1 MVDRKKIYR
10 LTAIVLAMVMMV
22 LAISPPAMA
31 KSKGPE
37 IRYIVARYASLEDAK
52 KELLQLE
59 GKKRYKDPYKEI
71 FQKMEF
77 YDSEGQRIRIDWR
90 GVDRE
95 GVEGVRH
102 WYYYDSS
109 FIRSSQG
116 YYYLDMEEVELK
128 SKGYNDWE
136 EIKGKNIRLKI
147 ILTASEQKE
156 AERYKGKAV
165 AEVRAEENLPD
176 SAVSFTP
183 SLPEGA
189 RVNGYSRVIS
199 RAVRGAQPGHYTGKV
214 KVRFKDGSEGWY
226 PLALRIKDKAT
237 EADQYQGTASAT
249 LTQGDKIANTTI
261 HFTPELPAGAR
272 VKAYADIDVNKPGTY
287 YGSIEVEFSDGNSK
301 WYPFTVTVQKKKS
314 LADGYTGVA
323 NISVAQGE
331 AVQLNEDHFNPKLPA
346 GSKIGAIKGIST
358 ERVGRQKGTVVVT
371 FPDNSVKP
379 VVLIVEVSK
388 KQVVIPEII
397 SQPVQGFTP
406 IAQAGNKFLLVKV
419 TLPEDQKLLPNG
431 EIGLVAEDG
440 EPLIKPDGDPYSVD
454 LTEEDLQDKA
464 IDSESGKVSYTF
476 KVPIGD
482 ATGDYFEN
490 GRKVRVVLAQGMEPL
505 GISPTIALN
514 YTPPSVDNL
523 NIQPERE
530 GVVSPLTFDVLSEAD
545 LLDCWY
551 QVGDQVYANR
561 SECEPRKGT
570 LYIDNDLLD
579 RKATLKIHVRD
590 VLGNTSSRDYN
601 LAETLPEPL
610 PTLNVWVRQPFA
622 GSRGIYIDPGVDDQ
636 VGLKIYSNGEE
647 VYEGTIV
654 GAKMVT
660 LQKPLLAGAHLHI
673 SLTKDGY
680 EDAAVDLNVGKG
692 SRRR

>member
-1 MVDRKKIYR
+1 MVDRKKFYR

-22 LAISPPAMA
+22 LVISPPAMA
-31 KSKGPE
+31 KSRGPE
-37 IRYIVARYASLEDAK
+37 IGHIVARYASLEDAK
-52 KELLQLE
+52 KDLLQLGE
-59 GKKRYKDPYKEI
+59 KKQYRYPYKEI

-77 YDSEGQRIRIDWR
+77 YDSRGQRIRIDWR

-95 GVEGVRH
+95 REEGVRY
-102 WYYYDSS
+102 WEYASRS
-109 FIRSSQG
+109 FSRSSQG
-116 YYYLDMEEVELK
+116 YYYLNMKKVQLRSRE
-128 SKGYNDWE
+128 YNDWE
-136 EIKGKNIRLKI
+136 EIEGKNIRLKI
-147 ILTASEQKE
+147 DLTASEQKE
-156 AERYKGKAV
+156 AERYKGEAV
-165 AEVRAEENLPD
+165 AEIRAGGDLPE

-183 SLPEGA
+183 SLPDGA
-189 RVNGYSRVIS
+189 RISGYSREIGW
-199 RAVRGAQPGHYTGKV
+199 AVEDARPGHYTGQV

-237 EADQYQGTASAT
+237 EAEQYQGKASAT
-249 LTQGDKIANTTI
+249 LTQGDKMANTTI

-272 VKAYADIDVNKPGTY
+272 VKAYADIDVNNPGTHD
-287 YGSIEVEFSDGNSK
+287 GSIQVEFNDRSSG
-301 WYPFTVTVQKKKS
+301 WYLFTVTVQKKTS
-314 LADGYTGVA
+314 LADGYTGSA
-323 NISVAQGE
+323 NVSVAQGE
-331 AVQLNEDHFNPKLPA
+331 AVRLNEDHFNPKLPV
-346 GSKIGAIKGIST
+346 GSTIGAIKGIST
-358 ERVGRQKGTVVVT
+358 ERVGRQTGTVTVT
-371 FPDNSVKP
+371 FSDNSVKQ
-379 VVLIVEVSK
+379 VALTVEVSK
-388 KQVVIPEII
+388 KEVAIPEII

-406 IAQAGNKFLLVKV
+406 IAQSGNKFLLVKV
-419 TLPEDQKLLPNG
+419 TLPEDQKLLPDG

-454 LTEEDLQDKA
+454 LTEEALKDKA

-523 NIQPERE
+523 KIQPERE

-551 QVGDQVYANR
+551 QVGDQVYTNR
-561 SECEPRKGT
+561 SECEPKKGT
-570 LYIDNDLLD
+570 LYIDNDHLD
-579 RKATLKIHVRD
+579 RKASLKIHVRD
-590 VLGNTSSRDYN
+590 VLGNTSSLDYN
-601 LAETLPEPL
+601 LAETLPDPL

-680 EDAAVDLNVGKG
+680 EDAVVDLNVGKG

>member
-1 MVDRKKIYR
+1 MVDRKNFYR
-10 LTAIVLAMVMMV
+10 LTSIVLAMVMMV

-31 KSKGPE
+31 KSRDPE
-37 IRYIVARYASLEDAK
+37 IGYIVARYASLDEA
-52 KELLQLE
+52 EQNLLQLE
-59 GKKRYKDPYKEI
+59 GKKRYKYPYKEI

-77 YDSEGQRIRIDWR
+77 YDSRGRRIHVDWR

-95 GVEGVRH
+95 REEGVRY
-102 WYYYDSS
+102 WQYTSSS
-109 FIRSSQG
+109 FSRSSQG
-116 YYYLDMEEVELK
+116 YYYLDMEKVQLRSRE
-128 SKGYNDWE
+128 YNDWE
-136 EIKGKNIRLKI
+136 EIEGRNIRLRI
-147 ILTASEQKE
+147 YMTASEQKE

-165 AEVRAEENLPD
+165 AEIRAGGDLPE

-189 RVNGYSRVIS
+189 RISRYSREIRQMVEDA
-199 RAVRGAQPGHYTGKV
+199 RPGHYTGKV

-237 EADQYQGTASAT
+237 EADQYQGEASAT

-261 HFTPELPAGAR
+261 HFTPELPAGAQ
-272 VKAYADIDVNKPGTY
+272 VKAYTDIDVNNPGTY
-287 YGSIEVEFSDGNSK
+287 YGSIEVEFSDRSSK
-301 WYPFTVTVQKKKS
+301 WYPFTVTVQKRTS
-314 LADGYTGVA
+314 LADDYTGVA
-323 NISVAQGE
+323 NVSVAQGE

-346 GSKIGAIKGIST
+346 GSTIGAIKGIST
-358 ERVGRQKGTVVVT
+358 ERVGRQTGTVTVT
-371 FPDNSVKP
+371 FSDNSVKQ
-379 VVLIVEVSK
+379 VALTVEVSK
-388 KQVVIPEII
+388 KEVAIPEII
-397 SQPVQGFTP
+397 SKPVQGFTP

-419 TLPEDQKLLPNG
+419 ALPEDQKLLPDG

-440 EPLIKPDGDPYSVD
+440 EPLIKPDGAPYSVD
-454 LTEEDLQDKA
+454 LTEEALKDKA

-514 YTPPSVDNL
+514 YTSPSVANL
-523 NIQPERE
+523 DIQPERE
-530 GVVSPLTFDVLSEAD
+530 GVVSPLTFDMLSKAD

-551 QVGDQVYANR
+551 QVGDQVYTNR

-590 VLGNTSSRDYN
+590 VLGNTSSLDYN
-601 LAETLPEPL
+601 LAETLLEPL

-622 GSRGIYIDPGVDDQ
+622 GSRGIYIDPGVEDQ
-636 VGLKIYSNGEE
+636 VDVKIYSNGEE

-660 LQKPLLAGAHLHI
+660 LQKPLLAGTHLHI

>member
-1 MVDRKKIYR
+1 MVDRKNFYR

-22 LAISPPAMA
+22 LVISPPAMA
-31 KSKGPE
+31 KSRDPE
-37 IRYIVARYASLEDAK
+37 IDYIVARYASLEDAK
-52 KELLQLE
+52 KDLLPLE
-59 GKKRYKDPYKEI
+59 GKYRYKDPYRKI

-77 YDSEGQRIRIDWR
+77 YDSRGRRIHVDWR

-95 GVEGVRH
+95 REEGVRY
-102 WYYYDSS
+102 WLYASSS
-109 FIRSSQG
+109 FRRSSYG
-116 YYYLDMEEVELK
+116 YDYLDMEEVELR

-136 EIKGKNIRLKI
+136 KIEGKDIRLRI
-147 ILTASEQKE
+147 YLTASEQKE

-165 AEVRAEENLPD
+165 AEIRAGENLPE

-183 SLPEGA
+183 SLPDGA
-189 RVNGYSRVIS
+189 HINRYSREIGS
-199 RAVRGAQPGHYTGKV
+199 AVEKAQPGDYAGEV
-214 KVRFKDGSEGWY
+214 EVRFKDGSEGRY
-226 PLALRIKDKAT
+226 PLALRIKDKAR

-272 VKAYADIDVNKPGTY
+272 VKGYAGIDVNNPGTH
-287 YGSIEVEFSDGNSK
+287 YGSIEVEFSDGSSK
-301 WYPFTVTVQKKKS
+301 WYLFTVTVQKKTS

-331 AVQLNEDHFNPKLPA
+331 AVRLNENHFNPKLPA
-346 GSKIGAIKGIST
+346 GSTIGAIKGIST
-358 ERVGRQKGTVVVT
+358 ERVGRQTGTVVVT
-371 FPDNSVKP
+371 FPDNSVKQ
-379 VVLIVEVSK
+379 VALTVEVSK
-388 KQVVIPEII
+388 KQVTIPEII

-406 IAQAGNKFLLVKV
+406 VAQSGNKFLLVKV
-419 TLPEDQKLLPNG
+419 TLPENQKLLPDG

-454 LTEEDLQDKA
+454 LTEEALKDKA
-464 IDSESGKVSYTF
+464 IDYESGKVIYAF

-514 YTPPSVDNL
+514 YTSPSVANL

-530 GVVSPLTFDVLSEAD
+530 GVVSPLMFDVLSEAD

-551 QVGDQVYANR
+551 QVGDQVYTNR
-561 SECEPRKGT
+561 SECERKKGT
-570 LYIDNDLLD
+570 LYIDNALLD
-579 RKATLKIHVRD
+579 QKATLKIHVRD
-590 VLGNTSSRDYN
+590 VLGNTSSLDYD
-601 LAETLPEPL
+601 LAKTLPEQL
-610 PTLNVWVRQPFA
+610 PTLNVWVRQPSA
-622 GSRGIYIDPGVDDQ
+622 GSKWIYISPGVDEQ
-636 VGLKIYSNGEE
+636 VDVKIYSNGEKI
-647 VYEGTIV
+647 YDGTIE

-680 EDAAVDLNVGKG
+680 EDAVVDLNVGKG

>member
-165 AEVRAEENLPD
+165 AEIRAEENLPD

-346 GSKIGAIKGIST
+346 GSTIGAIQGIST
-358 ERVGRQKGTVVVT
+358 ERVGRQTGTVTVT
-371 FPDNSVKP
+371 FPDNSVKQ
-379 VVLIVEVSK
+379 VALIVEVSK
-388 KQVVIPEII
+388 KEVVIPEII

-419 TLPEDQKLLPNG
+419 TLPEDQKLLPDG

-440 EPLIKPDGDPYSVD
+440 EPLIKPDRDPYSVD

-490 GRKVRVVLAQGMEPL
+490 GRKVRVVLAQEKKPL

-523 NIQPERE
+523 KIQPERE

-590 VLGNTSSRDYN
+590 VLGNTSSFDYN
-601 LAETLPEPL
+601 LAGTLPEPL
-610 PTLNVWVRQPFA
+610 PRLNVWVRQPFA
-622 GSRGIYIDPGVDDQ
+622 GSKWIYIDPGVDDQ

-647 VYEGTIV
+647 VYKGTIR

-660 LQKPLLAGAHLHI
+660 LKKPLLAGAHLHI

-680 EDAAVDLNVGKG
+680 EDAVVDLNVGKG

>member
-1 MVDRKKIYR
+1 MVDRKTFYR

-22 LAISPPAMA
+22 LVISPPAMA
-31 KSKGPE
+31 ESRDPE
-37 IRYIVARYASLEDAK
+37 IGYIVARYASLEDAK
-52 KELLQLE
+52 QDLLQLD
-59 GKKRYKDPYKEI
+59 GKKRYKDPYRKI

-77 YDSEGQRIRIDWR
+77 YDSEGQRIHIDWR

-95 GVEGVRH
+95 REEGVRY
-102 WYYYDSS
+102 WYYYDPS
-109 FIRSSQG
+109 FIRSSHG
-116 YYYLDMEEVELK
+116 YYYLDMERVELR
-128 SKGYNDWE
+128 SKRYNDWE
-136 EIKGKNIRLKI
+136 EIKGKNIRLRI
-147 ILTASEQKE
+147 YLTASEQKE
-156 AERYKGKAV
+156 AERYEGQAV
-165 AEVRAEENLPD
+165 AEIRAGENLPEN
-176 SAVSFTP
+176 AVSFTP
-183 SLPEGA
+183 SLPDGA
-189 RVNGYSRVIS
+189 RISGYSREIGW
-199 RAVRGAQPGHYTGKV
+199 AVEDAQPGDCTGKV

-226 PLALRIKDKAT
+226 PLALHIREKVT
-237 EADQYQGTASAT
+237 EAEQYEGEASAT
-249 LTQGDKIANTTI
+249 LTQGDEIANTTI
-261 HFTPELPAGAR
+261 HFTPELPAGAQA
-272 VKAYADIDVNKPGTY
+272 KTYKDINVNKPGTY
-287 YGSIEVEFSDGNSK
+287 YGSIKVEFSDGSSK
-301 WYPFTVTVQKKKS
+301 WYSFTVTVQKKKS

-346 GSKIGAIKGIST
+346 GSTIGAIKGIST
-358 ERVGRQKGTVVVT
+358 ERVGRQMGTVVVT
-371 FPDNSVKP
+371 FPDNSVKQ
-379 VVLIVEVSK
+379 VALTVEVSK
-388 KQVVIPEII
+388 KQVTIPEII
-397 SQPVQGFTP
+397 SPPVQGFTP
-406 IAQAGNKFLLVKV
+406 VAQSGNKFLLVKV
-419 TLPEDQKLLPNG
+419 TLPENQKLLPDG

-454 LTEEDLQDKA
+454 LTEEALKDKE

-490 GRKVRVVLAQGMEPL
+490 GRKVRVVLAQGKEPL

-514 YTPPSVDNL
+514 YTSPSVANL
-523 NIQPERE
+523 DIQPERE
-530 GVVSPLTFDVLSEAD
+530 GVVSPLTFDMLSEAD

-551 QVGDQVYANR
+551 QVGDQVYTNR

-590 VLGNTSSRDYN
+590 VLGNTSSLDYN
-601 LAETLPEPL
+601 LAETLPEQL
-610 PTLNVWVRQPFA
+610 PTLNVWVRQPSA
-622 GSRGIYIDPGVDDQ
+622 GSRWIYISPGVDDQ
-636 VGLKIYSNGEE
+636 VDVKIYSNGEKIYDGAIE
-647 VYEGTIV
+647 

-660 LQKPLLAGAHLHI
+660 IQKPLLAGAHLHI

>member
-1 MVDRKKIYR
+1 
-10 LTAIVLAMVMMV
+10 MVMMV
-22 LAISPPAMA
+22 LVISPPAMA
-31 KSKGPE
+31 ESRGPE
-37 IRYIVARYASLEDAK
+37 IGHIVARYASLEDAK
-52 KELLQLE
+52 KDLLQLE
-59 GKKRYKDPYKEI
+59 GKKRYKDPYRKI

-77 YDSEGQRIRIDWR
+77 YDSRGQRIHIDWR

-95 GVEGVRH
+95 REEGVRY
-102 WYYYDSS
+102 WYYYDPS
-109 FIRSSQG
+109 FIRSSHG
-116 YYYLDMEEVELK
+116 YYYLDMESVQLR
-128 SKGYNDWE
+128 SRGYNDWE
-136 EIKGKNIRLKI
+136 EIEGKNIRLKI
-147 ILTASEQKE
+147 DLTASEQKE
-156 AERYKGKAV
+156 AEGYKGKAV
-165 AEVRAEENLPD
+165 AEIRAGGNLPEN
-176 SAVSFTP
+176 AVSFTP
-183 SLPEGA
+183 SLPAGA
-189 RVNGYSRVIS
+189 RISRYSREIGW
-199 RAVRGAQPGHYTGKV
+199 AVEDARPGHYAGTV

-237 EADQYQGTASAT
+237 EADQYQGEASAT

-261 HFTPELPAGAR
+261 NFTPELPAGAR
-272 VKAYADIDVNKPGTY
+272 VKAYADIDVNNPGTHD
-287 YGSIEVEFSDGNSK
+287 GSIQVEFTDHSRK
-301 WYPFTVTVQKKKS
+301 WCPFTVTVQKKKS

-331 AVQLNEDHFNPKLPA
+331 AVRLNENHFNPKLPA

-358 ERVGRQKGTVVVT
+358 ERVGRQTGTVTVT
-371 FPDNSVKP
+371 FSDNSVKQ
-379 VVLIVEVSK
+379 VALTVEVSK
-388 KQVVIPEII
+388 KQVAIPEII
-397 SQPVQGFTP
+397 SKPVQGFTP
-406 IAQAGNKFLLVKV
+406 VAQSGNKFLLVKV
-419 TLPEDQKLLPNG
+419 TLPENQKLLPDG

-454 LTEEDLQDKA
+454 LTEEALKDKE

-514 YTPPSVDNL
+514 YTSPSVANL
-523 NIQPERE
+523 DIQPERE
-530 GVVSPLTFDVLSEAD
+530 GVVSPLTFDMLSEAD

-551 QVGDQVYANR
+551 QVGDQVYTNR
-561 SECEPRKGT
+561 SACEPRKGT

-590 VLGNTSSRDYN
+590 VLGNTSSLDYN
-601 LAETLPEPL
+601 LAETLPEQL
-610 PTLNVWVRQPFA
+610 PTLNVWVRQPSA
-622 GSRGIYIDPGVDDQ
+622 GSRWIYISPGVDDQ
-636 VGLKIYSNGEE
+636 VDVKIYSNGEKIYDGAIE
-647 VYEGTIV
+647 

-660 LQKPLLAGAHLHI
+660 LQKPLLAGVHLHI

>member
-1 MVDRKKIYR
+1 MVDRKKFYR

-22 LAISPPAMA
+22 LVISPPAMA
-31 KSKGPE
+31 KSRDPKIG
-37 IRYIVARYASLEDAK
+37 YIVTRYASLDEAK
-52 KELLQLE
+52 QDLQQLH
-59 GKKRYKDPYKEI
+59 GKYRYKDPYKEI

-77 YDSEGQRIRIDWR
+77 YDSRGQRIRIDWS

-95 GVEGVRH
+95 GEEGVRC
-102 WYYYDSS
+102 WQYASRS
-109 FIRSSQG
+109 FSRSSQG
-116 YYYLDMEEVELK
+116 YYYLNMKKVQLK
-128 SKGYNDWE
+128 SEGYNDWE
-136 EIKGKNIRLKI
+136 KIKGKDIRLKI
-147 ILTASEQKE
+147 YLTASEQKE

-165 AEVRAEENLPD
+165 AEIRVGGDLPE

-189 RVNGYSRVIS
+189 YVSRYSREIG
-199 RAVRGAQPGHYTGKV
+199 RAVRDARPGDYDGEV
-214 KVRFKDGSEGWY
+214 MVRFKDGSEGWY

-249 LTQGDKIANTTI
+249 LTQGDKIANTII
-261 HFTPELPAGAR
+261 HFAPELPAGAR

-287 YGSIEVEFSDGNSK
+287 YGSIQVEFNDRSRK
-301 WYPFTVTVQKKKS
+301 WYPFTVTVQKKTS

-331 AVQLNEDHFNPKLPA
+331 AVQLNENHFNPKLPA
-346 GSKIGAIKGIST
+346 GSTIGAIKGIST
-358 ERVGRQKGTVVVT
+358 ERVGRQTGTVVVT
-371 FPDNSVKP
+371 FPDNSVKQ
-379 VVLIVEVSK
+379 VALTVEVSK
-388 KQVVIPEII
+388 KQVAIPEII
-397 SQPVQGFTP
+397 SKPVQGFTP
-406 IAQAGNKFLLVKV
+406 VAQSGNKFLLVKV
-419 TLPEDQKLLPNG
+419 TLPENQKLLPDG

-505 GISPTIALN
+505 GISPAIALN
-514 YTPPSVDNL
+514 YTSPSVANL
-523 NIQPERE
+523 DIQPERE
-530 GVVSPLTFDVLSEAD
+530 GVVSPLTFDMLSEAD

-551 QVGDQVYANR
+551 QVGDQVYTNR

-590 VLGNTSSRDYN
+590 VLGNTRSLDYN
-601 LAETLPEPL
+601 LAETLPDQL
-610 PTLNVWVRQPFA
+610 PTLNVWVRQP
-622 GSRGIYIDPGVDDQ
+622 SV
-636 VGLKIYSNGEE
+636 
-647 VYEGTIV
+647 
-654 GAKMVT
+654 
-660 LQKPLLAGAHLHI
+660 
-673 SLTKDGY
+673 
-680 EDAAVDLNVGKG
+680 
-692 SRRR
+692 

>member
-22 LAISPPAMA
+22 LVISPPAMA
-31 KSKGPE
+31 KSRDPE
-37 IRYIVARYASLEDAK
+37 IGYIVARYASLDEAEAELLSLDK
-52 KELLQLE
+52 KEVY
-59 GKKRYKDPYKEI
+59 RTPYKEI

-77 YDSEGQRIRIDWR
+77 YDSRGQRIHINWK
-90 GVDRE
+90 GVDRK
-95 GVEGVRH
+95 GKKGVRY
-102 WYYYDSS
+102 WEYASRS
-109 FIRSSQG
+109 FSRSSQG
-116 YYYLDMEEVELK
+116 YYYLDMEKVQLR
-128 SKGYNDWE
+128 SGGYNDWE
-136 EIKGKNIRLKI
+136 EIEGRGVELRIV
-147 ILTASEQKE
+147 LTASEQKE
-156 AERYKGKAV
+156 AERYKGEAV
-165 AEVRAEENLPD
+165 AEIRAGENLPE

-183 SLPEGA
+183 SLPDGA

-199 RAVRGAQPGHYTGKV
+199 RAVRGAQPGDYDGKV
-214 KVRFKDGSEGWY
+214 MVRFEDGSEGWY
-226 PLALRIKDKAT
+226 PLALRIREKVT
-237 EADQYQGTASAT
+237 EAEQYEGEASAT
-249 LTQGDKIANTTI
+249 LTQGDDITNTTI
-261 HFTPELPAGAR
+261 HFTPELPPGAQA
-272 VKAYADIDVNKPGTY
+272 KAYKDIDVNKPGTY
-287 YGSIEVEFSDGNSK
+287 YGSIEVEFSDRSSK
-301 WYPFTVTVQKKKS
+301 WYLFTVTVQKRTS
-314 LADGYTGVA
+314 LADDYTGVA
-323 NISVAQGE
+323 NVSVAQGE

-346 GSKIGAIKGIST
+346 GSTIGAIQGIST
-358 ERVGRQKGTVVVT
+358 ERVGRQTGTVVVT
-371 FPDNSVKP
+371 FPDNSVKQ
-379 VVLIVEVSK
+379 VALTVEVSK
-388 KQVVIPEII
+388 KEVAIPEII

-406 IAQAGNKFLLVKV
+406 IAQSGNKFLLVKV
-419 TLPEDQKLLPNG
+419 TLPENQKLLPDG

-490 GRKVRVVLAQGMEPL
+490 GRKVRVVLAQGKEPL

-514 YTPPSVDNL
+514 YTPPSVANL
-523 NIQPERE
+523 DIQPERE
-530 GVVSPLTFDVLSEAD
+530 GVVSPLTFDVLSEAN

>member
-1 MVDRKKIYR
+1 MVDRKKFYR
-10 LTAIVLAMVMMV
+10 LTSIVLAMVMMV

-31 KSKGPE
+31 KSRDPE
-37 IRYIVARYASLEDAK
+37 IGYIVARYASLEDAK
-52 KELLQLE
+52 KDLLQLE
-59 GKKRYKDPYKEI
+59 GKKKYRYPYKEI

-77 YDSEGQRIRIDWR
+77 YDSRGQRIHIDWR

-95 GVEGVRH
+95 REEGVRY
-102 WYYYDSS
+102 WEYYDPS
-109 FIRSSQG
+109 FIRSSHG
-116 YYYLDMEEVELK
+116 YYYLNMEKVQLR
-128 SKGYNDWE
+128 SRGYNDWE
-136 EIKGKNIRLKI
+136 EIEGRDIRLKI
-147 ILTASEQKE
+147 DLTASEQKE
-156 AERYKGKAV
+156 AERYKGQAV
-165 AEVRAEENLPD
+165 AEIRAGGNLPE

-189 RVNGYSRVIS
+189 HISRYSREIGW
-199 RAVRGAQPGHYTGKV
+199 AVEDARPGHYTGKV

-272 VKAYADIDVNKPGTY
+272 VKAYADIDVNNPGTHE
-287 YGSIEVEFSDGNSK
+287 GSIQVEFNDRSSG
-301 WYPFTVTVQKKKS
+301 WYLFTVTVQKRTS
-314 LADGYTGVA
+314 LADSYTGVA

-331 AVQLNEDHFNPKLPA
+331 AVQLNENHFNPKLPA

-358 ERVGRQKGTVVVT
+358 ERVGRQTGTVTVT
-371 FPDNSVKP
+371 FSDNSVKQ
-379 VVLIVEVSK
+379 VALTVEVSK
-388 KQVVIPEII
+388 KQVAIPEII
-397 SQPVQGFTP
+397 SKPVQGFTP
-406 IAQAGNKFLLVKV
+406 VAQSGNKFLLVKV
-419 TLPEDQKLLPNG
+419 TLPENQKLLPDG

-454 LTEEDLQDKA
+454 LTEEALKDKE
-464 IDSESGKVSYTF
+464 IDSESGKVIYTF

-490 GRKVRVVLAQGMEPL
+490 GRKVRVVLAQGKEPL

-514 YTPPSVDNL
+514 YTSPSVANL
-523 NIQPERE
+523 DIQPERE
-530 GVVSPLTFDVLSEAD
+530 GVVSPLTFDMLSEAD

-551 QVGDQVYANR
+551 QVGDQVYTNR
-561 SECEPRKGT
+561 SACEPRKGT

-590 VLGNTSSRDYN
+590 VLGNTSSLDYN
-601 LAETLPEPL
+601 LAETLPEQL
-610 PTLNVWVRQPFA
+610 PTLNVWVRQPSA
-622 GSRGIYIDPGVDDQ
+622 GSRWIYISPGVDDQ
-636 VGLKIYSNGEE
+636 VDVKIYSNGEKIYDGAIE
-647 VYEGTIV
+647 

>member
-1 MVDRKKIYR
+1 MVNRKKFYR

-31 KSKGPE
+31 ESKGPK
-37 IRYIVARYASLEDAK
+37 IDYIVARYASLDEAK
-52 KELLQLE
+52 AELLDLD
-59 GKKRYKDPYKEI
+59 GKKMYRKPYKEI

-77 YDSEGQRIRIDWR
+77 YDSRGRRIHVDWR

-95 GVEGVRH
+95 REEGVRY
-102 WYYYDSS
+102 WEYASRS
-109 FIRSSQG
+109 FSRSSYG
-116 YYYLDMEEVELK
+116 YYYLDMEKVELR
-128 SKGYNDWE
+128 SRGYNDWE
-136 EIKGKNIRLKI
+136 EIKGKNIRLRI
-147 ILTASEQKE
+147 VLTASEQKE
-156 AERYKGKAV
+156 AERYKGKAA
-165 AEVRAEENLPD
+165 AEIRAGEDLPE
-176 SAVSFTP
+176 SAVSFNP
-183 SLPEGA
+183 SLPDGA
-189 RVNGYSRVIS
+189 RVSRYSREIGW
-199 RAVRGAQPGHYTGKV
+199 AVEDAQPGDYDGEV
-214 KVRFKDGSEGWY
+214 MVRFKDGSEGWY
-226 PLALRIKDKAT
+226 PLALRIKDKVT
-237 EADQYQGTASAT
+237 EAEQYQGKASAT

-261 HFTPELPAGAR
+261 HFTPELPAGAQA
-272 VKAYADIDVNKPGTY
+272 KAYKNIDVNKPGTY
-287 YGSIEVEFSDGNSK
+287 YGSIQVEFSDGSSD
-301 WYPFTVTVQKKKS
+301 WYSFMVTVQKKTS

-331 AVQLNEDHFNPKLPA
+331 AIQLNEGHFNPKLPA
-346 GSKIGAIKGIST
+346 GSKIGAIQGIST
-358 ERVGRQKGTVVVT
+358 EQVGRQTGTVTVT
-371 FPDNSVKP
+371 FSDNSVKQ
-379 VVLIVEVSK
+379 VTLTVEVSK
-388 KQVVIPEII
+388 KEVVIPEII

-419 TLPEDQKLLPNG
+419 ALPEDQKLLPNG

-464 IDSESGKVSYTF
+464 VDSESGKVIYTF
-476 KVPIGD
+476 KVPIAD

-490 GRKVRVVLAQGMEPL
+490 GRKVRVLLAQGREPL
-505 GISPTIALN
+505 GISPTVALN
-514 YTPPSVDNL
+514 YTPPSVANL
-523 NIQPERE
+523 DIQPERE

-551 QVGDQVYANR
+551 QVDDQVYADR
-561 SECEPRKGT
+561 SECEPKKGT

-590 VLGNTSSRDYN
+590 VLGNTSSLDYD
-601 LAETLPEPL
+601 LAKTLPEQL
-610 PTLNVWVRQPFA
+610 PRLDVWVRQPFA
-622 GSRGIYIDPGVDDQ
+622 GSKWIYIDPGVDDQ

>member
-1 MVDRKKIYR
+1 MVDRKNFYR
-10 LTAIVLAMVMMV
+10 LTSIVLAMVMMV

-31 KSKGPE
+31 KSRGPE
-37 IRYIVARYASLEDAK
+37 IGYIVARYASLEDAK
-52 KELLQLE
+52 KDLLQLE
-59 GKKRYKDPYKEI
+59 GKKKYRYPYKEI

-77 YDSEGQRIRIDWR
+77 YDSRGRRIHVDWR

-95 GVEGVRH
+95 REEGVRY
-102 WYYYDSS
+102 WQYTSSS
-109 FIRSSQG
+109 FSRSSQG
-116 YYYLDMEEVELK
+116 YYYLDMEKVQLRSRE
-128 SKGYNDWE
+128 YNNWE
-136 EIKGKNIRLKI
+136 EIEGRNIRLRI
-147 ILTASEQKE
+147 YMTASEQKE

-165 AEVRAEENLPD
+165 AEIRAGGDLPE

-183 SLPEGA
+183 SLPDGA
-189 RVNGYSRVIS
+189 RISGYSREIGW
-199 RAVRGAQPGHYTGKV
+199 AVEDAQPGDCTGKV

-226 PLALRIKDKAT
+226 PLALHIREKVT
-237 EADQYQGTASAT
+237 EAEQYEGEASAT
-249 LTQGDKIANTTI
+249 LTQGDEIANTTI
-261 HFTPELPAGAR
+261 HFTPELPAGAQA
-272 VKAYADIDVNKPGTY
+272 KTYKDINVNKPGTY
-287 YGSIEVEFSDGNSK
+287 YGSIEVEFSDGSSK
-301 WYPFTVTVQKKKS
+301 WYSFTVTVQKKKS

-346 GSKIGAIKGIST
+346 GSTIGAIKGIST
-358 ERVGRQKGTVVVT
+358 ERVGRQTGTVTVT
-371 FPDNSVKP
+371 FPDNSVKQ

-388 KQVVIPEII
+388 KEVVIPEII

-406 IAQAGNKFLLVKV
+406 IAQSGNKFLLVKV
-419 TLPEDQKLLPNG
+419 TLPENQKLLPDG

-454 LTEEDLQDKA
+454 LTEEALKDKE

-514 YTPPSVDNL
+514 YTSPSVANL
-523 NIQPERE
+523 DIQPERE
-530 GVVSPLTFDVLSEAD
+530 GVVSPLTFDMLSEAD

-551 QVGDQVYANR
+551 QVGDQVYTNR

-590 VLGNTSSRDYN
+590 VLGNTSSLDYN
-601 LAETLPEPL
+601 LAETLPEQL
-610 PTLNVWVRQPFA
+610 PTLNVWVRQPSA
-622 GSRGIYIDPGVDDQ
+622 GSRWIYISPGVDDQ
-636 VGLKIYSNGEE
+636 VDVKIYSNGEKIYDGAIE
-647 VYEGTIV
+647 